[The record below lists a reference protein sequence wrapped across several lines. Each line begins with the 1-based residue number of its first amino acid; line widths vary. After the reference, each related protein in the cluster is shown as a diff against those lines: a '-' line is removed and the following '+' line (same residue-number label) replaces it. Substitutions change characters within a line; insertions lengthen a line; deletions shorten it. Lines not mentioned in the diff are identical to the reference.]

1 VNLRCTTVYNL
12 EYHAA
17 RNGQH
22 MNKMEL
28 QNKIQL
34 DSKFLLDILE
44 NISTSVIVLNEDG
57 SYLFVNSS
65 ALDLLGLSNKF
76 PNLSSLKPIIG
87 HMSIDFHIKS
97 VNEDNHSKMLRD
109 FKFKNFEGHE
119 KIVDC
124 NISQASFENKN
135 VTLIEFTETGRL
147 YTISL
152 EQNLIEQE
160 RATREMIKGLSH
172 EIKNPLGGILGAAQ
186 ILEKSLDPSYGKFTN
201 IIKKETGRLVNLLND
216 MALPVTSVNKS
227 FINIHEVT
235 EHVIDLFQ
243 FDLKNK
249 NIIFEKDYDPS
260 IPDIETN
267 KEQLIQALINL
278 VRNSVQAL
286 DYKGNIILKT
296 RAEPSYTIGSSKY
309 SLVAK
314 IEVIDNGPGIPDD
327 KLKEIFYPMV
337 STKAEGMGLG
347 LTIAQSIIMQNSGLI
362 ECTSKKRETI
372 FTIVLPVKSNVDE

>member
-1 VNLRCTTVYNL
+1 MNLRCTTVYNL

-22 MNKMEL
+22 VNKMEL

-76 PNLSSLKPIIG
+76 PELSSLKPTIG

-152 EQNLIEQE
+152 EQNLIEQDAMWE
-160 RATREMIKGLSH
+160 TFDTLEPEQSWVPSDEEKWLIDQIATVLKKLS
-172 EIKNPLGGILGAAQ
+172 
-186 ILEKSLDPSYGKFTN
+186 
-201 IIKKETGRLVNLLND
+201 
-216 MALPVTSVNKS
+216 TSDFFSIGPTDK
-227 FINIHEVT
+227 
-235 EHVIDLFQ
+235 HV
-243 FDLKNK
+243 
-249 NIIFEKDYDPS
+249 
-260 IPDIETN
+260 
-267 KEQLIQALINL
+267 
-278 VRNSVQAL
+278 
-286 DYKGNIILKT
+286 G
-296 RAEPSYTIGSSKY
+296 
-309 SLVAK
+309 
-314 IEVIDNGPGIPDD
+314 
-327 KLKEIFYPMV
+327 
-337 STKAEGMGLG
+337 
-347 LTIAQSIIMQNSGLI
+347 
-362 ECTSKKRETI
+362 
-372 FTIVLPVKSNVDE
+372 KSNF

>member
-1 VNLRCTTVYNL
+1 
-12 EYHAA
+12 
-17 RNGQH
+17 
-22 MNKMEL
+22 MEL
-28 QNKIQL
+28 QKKIQL

-44 NISTSVIVLNEDG
+44 NISTSVVVLNEDG

-76 PNLSSLKPIIG
+76 PEVSTLKPTIG

-135 VTLIEFTETGRL
+135 VTLVEFTETGRL

-186 ILEKSLDPSYGKFTN
+186 ILEKSLDPSYAKFTN

-235 EHVIDLFQ
+235 EHVIDF
-243 FDLKNK
+243 F
-249 NIIFEKDYDPS
+249 FERIYH
-260 IPDIETN
+260 
-267 KEQLIQALINL
+267 
-278 VRNSVQAL
+278 
-286 DYKGNIILKT
+286 
-296 RAEPSYTIGSSKY
+296 
-309 SLVAK
+309 
-314 IEVIDNGPGIPDD
+314 
-327 KLKEIFYPMV
+327 
-337 STKAEGMGLG
+337 
-347 LTIAQSIIMQNSGLI
+347 
-362 ECTSKKRETI
+362 
-372 FTIVLPVKSNVDE
+372 